1 VSGARARHPPRRS
14 LSYLGVGL
22 VALAAVGL
30 VLARGAV
37 PVLAA
42 LAVLFVGGGLV
53 RAGASATARAPVTG
67 EGGSAPVVARRG
79 RPGPALWA
87 ASGALAAGVLVS
99 YWLLRADAA
108 HGGHQTWPIYSFAGF
123 ALAGAVVW
131 PVLTAKLRKR

>member
-1 VSGARARHPPRRS
+1 MSGARARHPPRRS

-37 PVLAA
+37 PVLTA

-67 EGGSAPVVARRG
+67 EGGSPRSSLAGVGRARR
-79 RPGPALWA
+79 
-87 ASGALAAGVLVS
+87 SGLP
-99 YWLLRADAA
+99 AA
-108 HGGHQTWPIYSFAGF
+108 HWLRVCWSHIGSCARTQLTGGT
-123 ALAGAVVW
+123 
-131 PVLTAKLRKR
+131 KLGQSTHSRDLH